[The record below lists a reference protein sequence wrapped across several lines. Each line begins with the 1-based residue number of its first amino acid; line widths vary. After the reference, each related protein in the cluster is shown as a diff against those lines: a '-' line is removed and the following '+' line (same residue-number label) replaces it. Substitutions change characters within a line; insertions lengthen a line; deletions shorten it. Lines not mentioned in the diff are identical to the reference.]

1 MNHILLQLDKPQLIT
16 VIHSL
21 CAKANISI
29 RTGLDPGDGKPRVFA
44 DNWNLGTFTLLNLDA
59 PLAITYRVTCVS
71 TEHRRLVFEVDAEN
85 ERQAIDFA
93 AQRYDSTTDLII
105 EPITDEFLGTERED
119 TWTAE
124 PIK

>member
-1 MNHILLQLDKPQLIT
+1 MNHILLQLDKPQLVT
-16 VIHSL
+16 VIQSL
-21 CAKANISI
+21 CAKANIYI

-85 ERQAIDFA
+85 EQQAIDFA
-93 AQRYDSTTDLII
+93 AQRHDEVTDLII
-105 EPITDEFLGTERED
+105 EPIADEFIGTERED
-119 TWTAE
+119 AWTAE